1 MIKLNE
7 VLVED
12 FNTILKYGLKLMKQ
26 EQVQMPDMTIL
37 QLQLVIEC
45 VRGGGGTVPESTQSV
60 TEYDKLTSEDID
72 VFRKTI
78 QEELNLLDD
87 DKLINDDNELKNYI
101 SKTIHSGACIIGNA
115 KKINGS
121 TEYWQDVG

>member
-12 FNTILKYGLKLMKQ
+12 FNTILKYGLKLIKQ

-72 VFRKTI
+72 VLSERGRIFLYFSI
-78 QEELNLLDD
+78 
-87 DKLINDDNELKNYI
+87 LK
-101 SKTIHSGACIIGNA
+101 SKTLNCS
-115 KKINGS
+115 
-121 TEYWQDVG
+121 

>member
-1 MIKLNE
+1 MIKINL

-12 FNTILKYGLKLMKQ
+12 VKTILKYGLKLIKQ
-26 EQVQMPDMTIL
+26 EHVQMPDMTIL

-45 VRGGGGTVPESTQSV
+45 VRGGGGTIPEST
-60 TEYDKLTSEDID
+60 EYDELTREDID

-87 DKLINDDNELKNYI
+87 DKLINDDAELKNYI
-101 SKTIHSGACIIGNA
+101 SKTVHSSACIIGNA

>member
-1 MIKLNE
+1 MIKINL

-12 FNTILKYGLKLMKQ
+12 VKTILKYGLQLIKQ
-26 EQVQMPDMTIL
+26 EHVQMPDMTIL

-45 VRGGGGTVPESTQSV
+45 VRGGGGTIPESTQSV
-60 TEYDKLTSEDID
+60 TEYDELTREDID

-87 DKLINDDNELKNYI
+87 DKLINDDAELKNYI
-101 SKTIHSGACIIGNA
+101 SKTVHSSACIIGNA

>member
-1 MIKLNE
+1 MLILI
-7 VLVED
+7 ED
-12 FNTILKYGLKLMKQ
+12 MNIALKYGLKLIK
-26 EQVQMPDMTIL
+26 EESVRMPDMTTL
-37 QLQLVIEC
+37 QLQLIIEC

-60 TEYDKLTSEDID
+60 IGYDDLTDKDID

-78 QEELNLLDD
+78 QKELNLSDD
-87 DKLINDDNELKNYI
+87 DMIINDNDELKNYV
-101 SKTIHSGACIIGNA
+101 SKTVHSSACLIGNA